1 MPQLVWAFLPS
12 LALATR
18 KLRLLLMSML
28 LLACTGAYADRMV
41 LLVDNSGSMREND
54 IDRLVLAGVVSFI
67 ESLPPTTEVA
77 IVSFDARGRL
87 IQPLIPAAEFDPTIL
102 NRLDSRGPRTDLSLA
117 VERGL
122 YELRHRPPT
131 EGHDAILMITDG
143 IMDTGSPEGDL
154 RAESWLSGELTQQL
168 VQRDI
173 TMWVVALSEEADF
186 RILNPIT
193 RATGGDYLRA
203 MTASEIRG
211 AIERIRE
218 RILASDPRPAE
229 AHRQAP
235 APAPAVAVEAMQA
248 TPGLAAPGH
257 TAVEE
262 ASAEP
267 AVATRVVPEQAVPGQ
282 AVPRP
287 AVPDQPIPRPAQPEA
302 EPLEEPVLLPT
313 MQVDLT
319 SPAVRPDTVSA
330 ARWWLA
336 AMLLLVGAALLGWAV
351 WRTWLARQ
359 PVPKPVV
366 SALEYFP
373 DCYLVDLHGVTNAST
388 LPLKGKYNMI
398 TRLQQPPDDGIHYIQ
413 IFRRQIGRR
422 HALIEYRDF
431 SFWVIDQQSMNGT
444 FLNGKRVTMET
455 RLKHGD
461 RLRFYKYEFE
471 YCVSDLALSNETMVA
486 DDTRAAGSM

>member
-1 MPQLVWAFLPS
+1 MPQLVWALLPS

-18 KLRLLLMSML
+18 KLRLLLMGML
-28 LLACTGAYADRMV
+28 LLACAGAHADRIV
-41 LLVDNSGSMREND
+41 LLVDNSGSMRLND
-54 IDRLVLAGVVSFI
+54 VDRLVPAGVVRFI
-67 ESLPPTTEVA
+67 ESLPPATEVA
-77 IVSFDARGRL
+77 IVSFNGRGRL
-87 IQPLIPAAEFDPTIL
+87 IQPLIPAAEFDPAVL
-102 NRLDSRGPRTDLSLA
+102 DRLDYRGPWTDLSLA

-122 YELRHRPPT
+122 YELRHRPAT
-131 EGHDAILMITDG
+131 EGRDAILMITDG

-154 RAESWLSGELTQQL
+154 RAESWLSGELSQQL

-186 RILNPIT
+186 RVLNPIT
-193 RATGGDYLRA
+193 SATGGDYLRA
-203 MTASEIRG
+203 MSASDVRG
-211 AIERIRE
+211 AMDRIRE
-218 RILASDPRPAE
+218 RILVREPTPEAAPRPAPTPAPRVAAAPATQAAAPQQPAPE
-229 AHRQAP
+229 QRVLPPALPETEPRAEPTVAP
-235 APAPAVAVEAMQA
+235 APRIE
-248 TPGLAAPGH
+248 
-257 TAVEE
+257 
-262 ASAEP
+262 
-267 AVATRVVPEQAVPGQ
+267 VP
-282 AVPRP
+282 
-287 AVPDQPIPRPAQPEA
+287 PIDARA
-302 EPLEEPVLLPT
+302 
-313 MQVDLT
+313 D
-319 SPAVRPDTVSA
+319 SVSA

-336 AMLLLVGAALLGWAV
+336 AALLLLGAGLLGWAL

-359 PVPKPVV
+359 PAPKPVI

-388 LPLKGKYNMI
+388 HPLKGKYNMI
-398 TRLQQPPDDGIHYIQ
+398 TRLQEPPDDGIHYIQ

-431 SFWVIDQQSMNGT
+431 SFWVIDQQSVNGT

-471 YCVSDLALSNETMVA
+471 YCVSDLALSNETLIA